1 MARNK
6 SLTGG
11 EVIRWAGLAKI
22 VHQIKGFEEQ

>member
-11 EVIRWAGLAKI
+11 EVIKWAGLAKTF
-22 VHQIKGFEEQ
+22 HQVKGFEER